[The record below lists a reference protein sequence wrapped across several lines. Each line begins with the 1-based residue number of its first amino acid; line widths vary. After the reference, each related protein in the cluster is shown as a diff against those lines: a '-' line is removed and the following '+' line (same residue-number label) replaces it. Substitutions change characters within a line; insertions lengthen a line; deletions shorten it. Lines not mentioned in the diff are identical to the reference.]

1 MSGERGDLCR
11 IVTKRVVVRRG
22 LSFTQGS
29 HLGSPLNLESTGRRV
44 ARFFIEERV
53 DRIVPSKAFDL
64 DLEPKIVG
72 AVGIDQGLL
81 E

>member
-1 MSGERGDLCR
+1 M
-11 IVTKRVVVRRG
+11 VRRG

-29 HLGSPLNLESTGRRV
+29 DLSSGSPLNLECTGCRV
-44 ARFFIEERV
+44 AGFFIEERV
-53 DRIVPSKAFDL
+53 DRIVPSQAFDL
-64 DLEPKIVG
+64 DLEPEIVG